1 MRHHI
6 LPLIALA
13 AFLSSACQRE
23 PGLPEETDPS
33 FSQVSVSIGE
43 DTPREENPG
52 TRSLISVEAEKFRDA
67 FLFAFDA
74 ATGKVLT
81 YPEHAGDLEGSG
93 PVAIYTTRKIFNWAL
108 PVGVEM
114 DIWAVVNPGS
124 GETAS
129 FLKRCASDAS
139 LRESDLYGDRLLFRC
154 ESGTRLK
161 ELDSSD
167 SGIPMSGRMD
177 GVRLSSASDGL
188 SVRVRRLFAKYNIY
202 FDTSAYAQSGYTVKS
217 TYLMASK
224 SNTEVPFFWDGGYT
238 QTDYSKLATVDRSTE
253 ADLETLDGGG
263 QVTLYFLEN
272 CQGDKSGASS
282 WSTVYSDLGPDAVKL
297 CSYMEVGVNV
307 SRASDG
313 TDASFTH
320 RIYLGK
326 TDMTTNFD
334 VERNLFKTLK
344 LFLRPDEGI
353 VPGGDVEGFVFTPA
367 NSLSVAPGESVTIPF
382 ETTLPNSEIAY
393 LVERS
398 GSVSSDLVKTGSTYE
413 SSNKTGRY
421 PNMTHS
427 GTVTFTASA
436 SAAEGTL
443 ELTGGR
449 DLGSESAVRS
459 TVQVTIQEPV
469 VLDVAYEAQKRGSYC
484 NEWSTFRLPEA
495 SSSSPV
501 TAKLTMSEWSTQTKT
516 VSCGGSNA
524 HDGNILSGLWW
535 DASSNILYVSSSA
548 TLNSITLTQ
557 DGHQATVID
566 YNLRRPF
573 LGPDMEE
580 ADGNSSVTYNDGVAH
595 VVLDD
600 SGYDSYIQI
609 APFDPVTGGKISGDL
624 FAIPPFVSSNAYY
637 PFECGM
643 DVSDDNV
650 GSPKR
655 FKCQILSGDD
665 HAFDLGSVKL
675 AGLEACSESE
685 GYFVDVTH
693 TEFFFSDCK
702 MKITVKPYSFSKDLG
717 TFHNTQVATGQDVG
731 CTVSVPFYSSSY
743 EIRRYVYGDDT
754 VHPSPDEASWA
765 SDRTESAEASIAL
778 SNGFLTLNPIGTDQ
792 GRYPCGTYLVRTRLV
807 NKYNNAVRYGYY
819 MFDLIL
825 DINIIPNFIF
835 NFDGKVFT
843 PRSGYYDYSH
853 DVAGYNIGLTYHC
866 PLARKGSSFVE
877 AVAPAV
883 VAQFEYEDT
892 YGATGPQLIK
902 GYEGL
907 FEEDYNG
914 PKSRTM
920 TFQKDIS
927 WSGTVDAQNDYWKTN
942 YWVTNK
948 GGQYI
953 FSTIFEMNEGGYHAG
968 YNEFNWFFN
977 NRNDSSAT
985 MDVLLGNSNW
995 SKSQDSGFY
1004 HIGKVTDTI
1013 IEMSYDDGWLHY

>member
-23 PGLPEETDPS
+23 PGLPEETEPS

-67 FLFAFDA
+67 YLFAFDA

-93 PVAIYTTRKIFNWAL
+93 PVAIYTTAKTFNWAL

-114 DIWAVVNPGS
+114 NIWAVVNPGS

-129 FLKRCASDAS
+129 FLERCASNAS

-202 FDTSAYAQSGYTVKS
+202 FDTSGYAREGYTVKS

-353 VPGGDVEGFVFTPA
+353 VPGGDVDGFFFTPA

-382 ETTLPNSEIAY
+382 ETTLSSSEIAY

-398 GSVSSDLVKTGSTYE
+398 GRVSSDLVKSGSTYE

-443 ELTGGR
+443 DVTGGR

-459 TVQVTIQEPV
+459 IVQVTIQEPV
-469 VLDVAYEAQKRGSYC
+469 VLDIVYETIKQGEYLG
-484 NEWSTFRLPEA
+484 EWSIISLPEA
-495 SSSSPV
+495 SAADPV
-501 TAKLTMSEWSTQTKT
+501 VASWRDGSTTRT
-516 VSCGGSNA
+516 VSCGGTAQSAGDRNCGA
-524 HDGNILSGLWW
+524 WW
-535 DASSNILYVSSSA
+535 DPSAKRLYLVTWYNGNA
-548 TLNSITLTQ
+548 TLSLTQ
-557 DGHQATVID
+557 DGREPVTIPVRQRKAVI
-566 YNLRRPF
+566 
-573 LGPDMEE
+573 GPE
-580 ADGNSSVTYNDGVAH
+580 DGSVTSYSDGIAH
-595 VVLDD
+595 VTLDD
-600 SGYDSYIQI
+600 SGSNHYVQMVPRDPQSYAAI
-609 APFDPVTGGKISGDL
+609 DPYR
-624 FAIPPFVSSNAYY
+624 FALPSYVDGRTWL
-637 PFECGM
+637 PFEEEGL
-643 DVSDDNV
+643 DTSDDNI
-650 GSPKR
+650 GRAFTYSFFP
-655 FKCQILSGDD
+655 GDD
-665 HAFDLGSVKL
+665 GACDLGYIRF
-675 AGLEACSESE
+675 AGLEACTEE
-685 GYFVDVTH
+685 DGYYVEVMHGLNFA
-693 TEFFFSDCK
+693 DCLVK
-702 MKITVKPYSFSKDLG
+702 VTVKDYASIQSRHLG
-717 TFHNTQVATGQDVG
+717 EFHNTQVATGDDLG
-731 CTVSVPFYSSSY
+731 CDISDIRAYGTY
-743 EIRRYVYGDDT
+743 EIRRYPYDGNDASHAEPSEGYWDETVAAEDCMSVDRYGL
-754 VHPSPDEASWA
+754 HISPIAPPSP
-765 SDRTESAEASIAL
+765 
-778 SNGFLTLNPIGTDQ
+778 
-792 GRYPCGTYLVRTRLV
+792 GRYPCGTYIMRSSVT
-807 NKYNNAVRYGYY
+807 NPYNNAVRHAYY
-819 MFDLIL
+819 TFDLIL
-825 DINIIPNFIF
+825 DINIIPNVVMTLSR
-835 NFDGKVFT
+835 GFT
-843 PRSGYYDYSH
+843 QRVGYYDYRH
-853 DVAGYNIGLTYHC
+853 KVEGYRLGLTYHC
-866 PLARKGSSFVE
+866 PLAYKGSTIVE
-877 AVAPAV
+877 SVFPRIQAKFYYAAPDEVPAPV
-883 VAQFEYEDT
+883 IESYTSASED
-892 YGATGPQLIK
+892 
-902 GYEGL
+902 
-907 FEEDYNG
+907 DYNG
-914 PKSRTM
+914 PRTVAVDLAAV
-920 TFQKDIS
+920 KDVYLQ
-927 WSGTVDAQNDYWKTN
+927 GTTASDGGDYWTTIGFSNTDMYENVLEVPHTYMGSLLFMWYFNAKDDSTQ
-942 YWVTNK
+942 YVDFLPSGK
-948 GGQYI
+948 GWMH
-953 FSTIFEMNEGGYHAG
+953 T
-968 YNEFNWFFN
+968 
-977 NRNDSSAT
+977 
-985 MDVLLGNSNW
+985 
-995 SKSQDSGFY
+995 QDGGFY
-1004 HIGKVTDTI
+1004 HIGKRTDTC
-1013 IEMSYDDGWLHY
+1013 IENTYDDGWLHY